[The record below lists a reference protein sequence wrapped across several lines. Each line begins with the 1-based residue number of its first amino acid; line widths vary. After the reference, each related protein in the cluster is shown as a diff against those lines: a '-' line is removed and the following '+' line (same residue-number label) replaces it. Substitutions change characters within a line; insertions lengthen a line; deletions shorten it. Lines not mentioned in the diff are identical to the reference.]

1 MKRMRQAK
9 GGLWRGYE
17 QGLRSPFR
25 GETVAERKSKRMSR
39 RKKQAWAARGER
51 SASRAAAAMAG
62 Y

>member
-1 MKRMRQAK
+1 MTQAE
-9 GGLWRGYE
+9 GCLWKGYE

-25 GETVAERKSKRMSR
+25 REAVAERKSWRMLR
-39 RKKQAWAARGER
+39 RKKPAWAARGER